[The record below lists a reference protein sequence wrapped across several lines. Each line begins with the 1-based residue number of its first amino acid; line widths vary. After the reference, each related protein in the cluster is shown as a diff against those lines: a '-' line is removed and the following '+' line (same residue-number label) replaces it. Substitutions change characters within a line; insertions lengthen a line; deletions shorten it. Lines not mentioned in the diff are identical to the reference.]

1 MSKFHNRYSP
11 TFWPYRLS
19 DNSSCLTTAAAWQQR
34 LSDNSACLKIL
45 AVWHDRLSGNIN
57 RLITFIMPYVFN
69 WKRKFMSTFEPGSVN
84 QMASDHSSIIFGAKI
99 EIGCTKLVEKTPIY
113 IFSTFGS
120 RTNEFEQEKLEKNQK
135 NSKFQKPKS
144 CRQLPNHLN

>member
-99 EIGCTKLVEKTPIY
+99 EISGTKWVKKLPY
-113 IFSTFGS
+113 IFFLLLDQKETRLS
-120 RTNEFEQEKLEKNQK
+120 RNNLKKTKKIQITQT
-135 NSKFQKPKS
+135 
-144 CRQLPNHLN
+144 